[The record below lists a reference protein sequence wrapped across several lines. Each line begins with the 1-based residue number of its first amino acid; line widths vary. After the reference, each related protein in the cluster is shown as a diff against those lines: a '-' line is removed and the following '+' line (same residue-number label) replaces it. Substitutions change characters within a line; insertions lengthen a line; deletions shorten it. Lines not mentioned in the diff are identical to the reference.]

1 MTPKKPRLL
10 LLKVLTKIGCM
21 GFTQKGGADSYGI
34 KSTVAAEILMNLN

>member
-1 MTPKKPRLL
+1 
-10 LLKVLTKIGCM
+10 M